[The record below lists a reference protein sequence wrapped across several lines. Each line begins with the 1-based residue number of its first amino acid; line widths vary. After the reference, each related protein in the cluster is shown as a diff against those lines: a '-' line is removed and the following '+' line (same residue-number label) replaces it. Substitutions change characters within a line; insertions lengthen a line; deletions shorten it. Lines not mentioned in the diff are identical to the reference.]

1 MPKKERPAM
10 VGRKFCELL
19 NDAIKDEENAPK
31 MYTKLVASI
40 SEHGYLPVEAT
51 LAREVIIAIIHQE
64 EDHGS
69 LLRLIRAE
77 QCPVK
82 RE

>member
-1 MPKKERPAM
+1 MPKKS
-10 VGRKFCELL
+10 KFCGLL
-19 NDAIKDEENAPK
+19 DEAIKDEENAPR

-40 SEHGYLPVEAT
+40 AEGGYLPVEAT
-51 LAREVIIAIIHQE
+51 LAREVIISIIHQE

-77 QCPVK
+77 QCSVK
-82 RE
+82 RK

>member
-1 MPKKERPAM
+1 MPEKS
-10 VGRKFCELL
+10 KFCELL
-19 NDAIKDEENAPK
+19 DEAIKDEENAPK
-31 MYTKLVASI
+31 MYTKLIASI
-40 SEHGYLPVEAT
+40 VEGDYLAVERT
-51 LAREVIIAIIHQE
+51 LAREVIISIIHQE